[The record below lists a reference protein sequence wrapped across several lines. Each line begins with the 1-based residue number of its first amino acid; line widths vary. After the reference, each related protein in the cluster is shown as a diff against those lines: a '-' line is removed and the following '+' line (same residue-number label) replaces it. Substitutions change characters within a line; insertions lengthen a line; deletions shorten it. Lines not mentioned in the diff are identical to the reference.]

1 MQGVLPPTSHD
12 LLPSQHARLVRSN
25 RKLQDVLGVT
35 PQISEGQSLRQH
47 NPKKLALT
55 LVPGPTSTSGKLTL
69 NITSEPSCERGNSLS
84 ISDLLSIAS
93 NTIRRI
99 PARGRPRSSSLASLM
114 EFARAGPP
122 SPTSPAD
129 LYMTRRRRMA
139 KLTRTF
145 GEKIPQEFV
154 STVEGAAAN
163 ALSNSDS
170 PPFAELGEV
179 HTGGDEHLNA
189 ALPSASEATA
199 VAAPV
204 DGDVPPPQ
212 LTKSYSM
219 PATVTKGTSGIKP
232 PTPARRPESVRHAG
246 KRRLTVGWAHRKEA
260 GWSGEWSS
268 PDAEEV
274 LNRLRRL

>member
-55 LVPGPTSTSGKLTL
+55 LVPTSAPGKLTL
-69 NITSEPSCERGNSLS
+69 NITGPPRERGSSIS
-84 ISDLLSIAS
+84 ISDLLNIAS

-99 PARGRPRSSSLASLM
+99 PGRGRPRSSSLASLL
-114 EFARAGPP
+114 EFARAAPP
-122 SPTSPAD
+122 SPTSPAA

-145 GEKIPQEFV
+145 GEKIPQELV
-154 STVEGAAAN
+154 CTVEGA
-163 ALSNSDS
+163 S
-170 PPFAELGEV
+170 PLPTAKGDVDNHLGVAFPSEV
-179 HTGGDEHLNA
+179 TPIVVSL
-189 ALPSASEATA
+189 
-199 VAAPV
+199 
-204 DGDVPPPQ
+204 DGDVAPPQ
-212 LTKSYSM
+212 VLTKSYSM
-219 PATVTKGTSGIKP
+219 PTTVTKGSSDIDSP
-232 PTPARRPESVRHAG
+232 APARRAESVRPTRR
-246 KRRLTVGWAHRKEA
+246 RRLTEGWAHRKEA

-268 PDAEEV
+268 PDQEEV